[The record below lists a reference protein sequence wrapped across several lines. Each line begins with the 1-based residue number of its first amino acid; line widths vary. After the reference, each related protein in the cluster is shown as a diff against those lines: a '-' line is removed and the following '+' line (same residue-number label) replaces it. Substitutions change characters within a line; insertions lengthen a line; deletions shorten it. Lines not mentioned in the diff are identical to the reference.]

1 MIARDGNCPSL
12 WQDSVNPYAALS
24 NKFAN
29 TVFDVAIVGGGITGI
44 TLGLELQ
51 KAGKRCIVL
60 EAKNLCFGTTGGT
73 TAHINTLLDNP
84 YPAIIKDFGAE
95 AAQLVASSATEAIDL
110 IETNIR
116 TYNIDCGFERTSAY
130 LFAQD

>member
-1 MIARDGNCPSL
+1 MIARDGSCSSL
-12 WQDSVNPYAALS
+12 WQGTVNPYAALS
-24 NKFAN
+24 NKFTN

-51 KAGKRCIVL
+51 TAGKLCIVL

-84 YPAIIKDFGAE
+84 DPAIISVFGKE
-95 AAQLVASSATEAIDL
+95 AAQLVARSATEDASG
-110 IETNIR
+110 R
-116 TYNIDCGFERTSAY
+116 SG
-130 LFAQD
+130 

>member
-1 MIARDGNCPSL
+1 MIARDGSRTSL
-12 WQDSVNPYAALS
+12 WQNTVNSYAALS

-51 KAGKRCIVL
+51 KAGKKCVVL

-84 YPAIIKDFGAE
+84 YYAIIKDFGKE
-95 AAQLVASSATEAIDL
+95 GAQTVARAATEASCFNR
-110 IETNIR
+110 EQR
-116 TYNIDCGFERTSAY
+116 S
-130 LFAQD
+130 